1 MKKIMMIASMLA
13 CMLAMTPYAFAD
25 VITFN
30 TLAGDLETTVTEGDY
45 TFTALG
51 TEYGDAG
58 VFYAVTDA
66 DVDSGYYYG
75 DSAALINDV
84 ATVTLLTSAS
94 ATPFNLDSID
104 FAELFASWEDDGSVD
119 VVTITLNAIFA
130 DGTIGTYTLDTDG
143 AEGFQTFELNLE
155 NLAVVSFVG
164 SDAYGYTN
172 FEFDNVVLNDYDVN
186 GSGSSVPVPSSFL
199 LLFAGMSA
207 LAASRRN
214 QA

>member
-1 MKKIMMIASMLA
+1 MMIVGMLA

-30 TLAGDLETTVTEGDY
+30 TLAGDLETNTVTEGGY
-45 TFTALG
+45 TFTALA

-58 VFYAVTDA
+58 AFYAVTSDDA
-66 DVDSGYYYG
+66 VDGYYYG
-75 DSAALINDV
+75 GSASLINDW
-84 ATVTLLTSAS
+84 ATMTLLTSVS

-130 DGTIGTYTLDTDG
+130 DGTIGTYSLETDG
-143 AEGFQTFELNLE
+143 TEGFQTFELNLE

-186 GSGSSVPVPSSFL
+186 GGGSSVPVPSSFL

-207 LAASRRN
+207 LAASRRK